1 MEVGVDI
8 GSLLAVMMA
17 NMPPM
22 RFNYQ
27 QRVGRA
33 GHSVGG
39 TSKGRLFPLSR
50 DELIE
55 CVALLDAVRRGELDR
70 LIIPENALDVLA
82 QQITA
87 EVAAREAQTRTAAR

>member
-8 GSLLAVMMA
+8 GALRAVLMG

-33 GHSVGG
+33 G
-39 TSKGRLFPLSR
+39 
-50 DELIE
+50 
-55 CVALLDAVRRGELDR
+55 RR
-70 LIIPENALDVLA
+70 
-82 QQITA
+82 T
-87 EVAAREAQTRTAAR
+87 TR